1 VGPVAPVVP
10 ETPVAPVTP
19 AVLVTPAVRVIS
31 GVSVTPVAPGKPVAQ
46 VASGTQVN
54 PVEPGIPVATAGPC
68 APASPPV
75 SVNFGTPVNPSAP
88 AKTKPNMNP
97 TPAAYA
103 PNRAPANLLGQ
114 SIVRSPPSTFFRR
127 THLAPMGK
135 HRFLTR
141 RKRGRSIYGEG
152 GGRLPGMVE
161 IGSFFQGGQFQRLS
175 PNSVFSQMYYQP
187 AAPRLPPLKGA
198 FGEIG
203 RDWQRSGPPSEYPF
217 GDRLSEPQHSGGDA
231 LLASSLFS
239 GGQGRSFNSDGTGL
253 LIPMVPKRRRIFYEF
268 VRF

>member
-1 VGPVAPVVP
+1 MGPVAPVVP

-54 PVEPGIPVATAGPC
+54 PVEPVIPVATAGPC

-198 FGEIG
+198 LGKSEGIG
-203 RDWQRSGPPSEYPF
+203 NGPGRRPSTHLGTDSRNRNTPAGMPF
-217 GDRLSEPQHSGGDA
+217 WPVLCFQ
-231 LLASSLFS
+231 